1 MEPQRQY
8 WSDTLCIRWEFGV
21 RIGNLAI
28 GGGARVKTWVESRD
42 GVDYLVRSGTGRVS
56 AVEPVGLQDPDGG
69 HALYR
74 VEIECVSP
82 PGWARSIR
90 FSARAQVPSEST
102 VHRDAVSALQDG
114 ALMQWEI
121 QWHRHS
127 WIPGNLSMNDLN
139 VDSDTT
145 AQLMDLERVAA
156 LRPEAANTSKGHI
169 P

>member
-1 MEPQRQY
+1 VEPQRQY

-28 GGGARVKTWVESRD
+28 GGGARVKTWVESRV
-42 GVDYLVRSGTGRVS
+42 GVDYLVRPGTGRVS

>member
-1 MEPQRQY
+1 
-8 WSDTLCIRWEFGV
+8 
-21 RIGNLAI
+21 
-28 GGGARVKTWVESRD
+28 VKTWVESHD
-42 GVDYLVRSGTGRVS
+42 GVDYLVRSGTGQVS
-56 AVEPVGLQDPDGG
+56 AVEPVGLQDPDGE

-90 FSARAQVPSEST
+90 FTARAQVPSNSAL
-102 VHRDAVSALQDG
+102 HLDAVLALTDG
-114 ALMQWEI
+114 ALRQWEI

-145 AQLMDLERVAA
+145 ARLMDLERVAV
-156 LRPEAANTSKGHI
+156 LRPESANATDGYM